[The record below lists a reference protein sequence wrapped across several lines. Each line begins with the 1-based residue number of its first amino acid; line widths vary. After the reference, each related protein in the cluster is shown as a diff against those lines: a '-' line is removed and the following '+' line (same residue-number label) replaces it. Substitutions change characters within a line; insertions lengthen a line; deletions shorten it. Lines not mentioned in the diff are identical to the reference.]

1 MNCGYEPEL
10 YDLVIPPSWFGD
22 VEWYRKRAEE
32 SGGPVLE
39 LGAGTGRI
47 TLPVAQ
53 SGVRIYALDSDQGML
68 DALTRKIAAQP
79 KTVQERTVIVNED
92 MRRFRLTERFALIMA
107 PFRGFLHNLTEEDQL
122 ACLRSVREHLRPG
135 GRLVFNV
142 FHPSLEYM
150 ARNTGAM
157 AGAWRWR
164 ETVERPDGGAVV
176 RSEANRYDTVPQR
189 VHSLHRYEEYGP
201 DGTLRR
207 TLLHRLELAY
217 LYPGDIRR
225 LLEHAG
231 FQAIRIDGGFDGRP
245 FEKDADELVIDA
257 SG

>member
-79 KTVQERTVIVNED
+79 KTVQERIVIVNED

-107 PFRGFLHNLTEEDQL
+107 PFRSFLHNLTEEDQL

-176 RSEANRYDTVPQR
+176 RSEANRYDTVRQR
-189 VHSLHRYEEYGP
+189 VHSLHRYEEYGA
-201 DGTLRR
+201 DGTLSR
-207 TLLHRLELAY
+207 TFLHRLELAY

-225 LLEHAG
+225 LLERAG